1 MASPVNRGRGKSRI
15 VIDVEKARS
24 ERRRRHLGRFPRARK
39 VMSVGGLIL
48 VGALLLGGV
57 GGYLWWQNHKKS
69 PSYAL
74 ALLVDAA
81 QRDDVRGVEEL
92 IDSDRVAE
100 GFAPQV
106 AQKMAESV
114 APDRV
119 EAVRK
124 QYEAEVV
131 RQLPRVRETAREEVA
146 KGVKSFSEQTGGNM
160 PFMLLAL
167 SIARMADVKLE
178 GETATVNVA
187 ADNRPVELTMQR
199 TPEGRWKVVGLKDD
213 AVASSIAV
221 RLGSISAPSTVPPP
235 ASNEPRG
242 RRK

>member
-1 MASPVNRGRGKSRI
+1 MASPENRGRGKSRI

-24 ERRRRHLGRFPRARK
+24 ERRRRHLGRFPRARRI
-39 VMSVGGLIL
+39 MSVGGLIL
-48 VGALLLGGV
+48 LGVLLLAGV

-69 PSYAL
+69 PSYSL

-114 APDRV
+114 DPGRV
-119 EAVRK
+119 EVLRR
-124 QYEAEVV
+124 QFEAAMP
-131 RQLPRVRETAREEVA
+131 QLLPRVRETMREEVA
-146 KGVKSFSEQTGGNM
+146 KGVKSFSEQTGGKM

-167 SIARMADVKLE
+167 SVARAADVKE
-178 GETATVNVA
+178 QGETATVNVEA
-187 ADNRPVELTMQR
+187 GNRPVEMTMQR

-213 AVASSIAV
+213 AVASGIAV
-221 RLGSISAPSTVPPP
+221 RLASAVPGATAAPP
-235 ASNEPRG
+235 TSNEPRG